1 MKKKRMI
8 IAIMTVVISLLITG
22 MTIFGVKFKNEVSS
36 NATEV
41 SNNNAN
47 NNIDLPRTE
56 ANLKSSSSY
65 NEEYA
70 SFNTKELQK
79 IMDKLSDEGGGTI
92 HISSGTYYFKSAGMN
107 TAKTEDYA
115 IKCRDNITII
125 GDGTNDNSGTI
136 LKPYG
141 VTSIGLDMFYF
152 NDYSDTGN
160 GNYLVNADFRNFII
174 DGAEANTQQYTTAG
188 KGFMINILRDCDWEN
203 VKVMNTDAT
212 GFGMDCPINCTI
224 TRCVAI
230 NCGKAATTSS
240 AGASGFGIGTG
251 YSDQEYMHIKDC
263 ISTGNKKFGFFFEHQ
278 GRFNEQKYTASSSK
292 GFVVSNCTASG
303 NLYDIGGNRANDVTY
318 ENCSA
323 DTYFQFENNSRR
335 IHLINCK
342 ANIEYSDVTD
352 SSEYY
357 YEPIYWALNKGIT
370 LGVSETEFAP
380 RQQCTRI
387 QAITFLWRM
396 DELQGDVVY
405 GRTPY
410 IETGFEDVDGSDEYA
425 CAVKWAEDKA
435 IIDGV
440 SSNVLK
446 PETECTRAAAIT
458 MLWRYAGRPYARGT
472 NSFIDVEEDSWYEDA
487 VNWGVSEG
495 IIDGMTEDTF
505 EPNRICK
512 RADIITMLY
521 RYSMGENEFNITYN
535 LNGGTSRRGNPD
547 TYVAGEDSFDI
558 SNPIKDGYTFEGWT
572 GSCYS
577 SEGYMGVDNYSPM
590 QNAGIKS
597 RDRGHK
603 AYLANWKANSYTISF
618 NPNGGS
624 GSMNDQILSY
634 DSSRPLIENTFM
646 KDGYVFEKWNTSPN
660 GTGKD
665 YDDKEIVCNLTNVD
679 GKKITLYAQ
688 WTKIKEEDKIEYTVE
703 HYKEELDG
711 KYRLAETQTLITQKG
726 SKVTPEV
733 KNYTGFSAPNKIT
746 QEINDEGTI
755 IKYQYTR
762 NSYKVTI
769 TKGSNIDTASGDG
782 TYKFEQNVKLYA
794 SAKKGYGNIKWSGDK
809 NTDEFTMPANDVNIN
824 VDASKVMYK
833 ITYDLDGG
841 YVSGNLNE
849 YDENTPS
856 FKLNNPTKRGY
867 TFIGWTGS
875 NGTVPQSDV
884 TILMGSSG
892 NLQYKANWEKL
903 EEEPK
908 KEYSVTITK
917 GDNIESVSGDATYE
931 KGQKVTL
938 TAIPKKGYGN
948 IEWSGDKIVNQFYM
962 PDRNLNITVNATPIK
977 YKIEYVLNGGTN
989 GNNPE
994 EYTIET
1000 QEFKLENPSR
1010 VGYTFVGWTG
1020 SKGEELETDVT
1031 VSTDRCENLKYIA
1044 NWEVNE
1050 YEEDSENLKTQL
1062 EYSKKKPTN
1071 KNVTAVI
1078 SSNNKITSVPE
1089 GWTISEDGK
1098 SLFREYE
1105 ENIKEEIILK
1115 DEYDNK
1121 IIEQVEINNIDRNKP
1136 KVHADY
1142 KKYNNSVIVTLSADK
1157 EIQEVEGWK
1166 ISKDR
1171 KAVQKTYE
1179 INTEENVVIKDLA
1192 GNEQEQVITI
1202 NDITIGQN
1210 TDKKDDDK
1218 TSDDKKDENKTDDSK
1233 KNEENKDNSG
1243 SNDSTKYAGKDDTV
1257 SKEKQLPSTGKKI
1270 FTITIVSLIGI
1281 AVIVYIR
1288 YRKLK
1293 DIK

>member
-8 IAIMTVVISLLITG
+8 IAIMIVAILLLITG
-22 MTIFGVKFKNEVSS
+22 ITIFGIKLKNEVSS
-36 NATEV
+36 NATEI
-41 SNNNAN
+41 SNNNSN
-47 NNIDLPRTE
+47 NNIDLPQIE
-56 ANLKSSSSY
+56 VILKSSNSY

-70 SFNTKELQK
+70 SFNTQELQK

-174 DGAEANTQQYTTAG
+174 DGADAKTQQYTTAG

-230 NCGKAATTSS
+230 NCGKAATTNS

-278 GRFNEQKYTASSSK
+278 GRFNDQKYKASRSN
-292 GFVVSNCTASG
+292 GFVVSNCMASG

-318 ENCSA
+318 ENCTA

-380 RQQCTRI
+380 NQQCTRM

-396 DELQGDVVY
+396 GELQGDVVY

-410 IETGFEDVDGSDEYA
+410 VETGFEDVDGSDEYA
-425 CAVKWAEDKA
+425 CAVKWAKDKE

-472 NSFIDVEEDSWYEDA
+472 NNYIDVEEDSWYEDA
-487 VNWGVSEG
+487 VNWGNSEG
-495 IIDGMTEDTF
+495 IINGMTEDTF

-521 RYSMGENEFNITYN
+521 RYSMRENEFNITYN
-535 LNGGTSRRGNPD
+535 LNGGTSRKGNPD

-558 SNPIKDGYTFEGWT
+558 SNPMKDGYAFEGWT

-577 SEGYMGVDNYSPM
+577 SEGYIGVNNYSPI
-590 QNAGIKS
+590 QNARVMS

-603 AYLANWKANSYTISF
+603 AYSANWKANSYTISF
-618 NPNGGS
+618 NPNSGS
-624 GSMNDQILSY
+624 GSMNDQSLSY
-634 DSSRPLIENTFM
+634 DSSRPLLENTFM

-665 YDDKEIVCNLTNVD
+665 YNDKEIVCNLTNVD

-688 WTKIKEEDKIEYTVE
+688 WIKIKEENRIEYTVE
-703 HYKEELDG
+703 HYKEELNG
-711 KYRLAETQTLITQKG
+711 EYRLAETQTLITQKG

-733 KNYTGFSAPNKIT
+733 KNYTGFRAPNKIT
-746 QEINDEGTI
+746 QLISDEGTI
-755 IKYQYTR
+755 IRYQYTR

-769 TKGSNIDTASGDG
+769 TKGDNIESASGDG
-782 TYKFEQNVKLYA
+782 TYRFEQNVKLYA
-794 SAKKGYGNIKWSGDK
+794 SAKRGYGNIKWSGNK

-892 NLQYKANWEKL
+892 NLQYKANWKKI
-903 EEEPK
+903 EEELK
-908 KEYSVTITK
+908 KEYSITITK

-962 PDRNLNITVNATPIK
+962 PDRNLNIAVNATPVK
-977 YKIEYVLNGGTN
+977 YKIEYVLNGGKN

-1010 VGYTFVGWTG
+1010 VGYTFMGWTG
-1020 SKGEELETDVT
+1020 SNGEEIETDVT

-1044 NWEVNE
+1044 NWKVNE
-1050 YEEDSENLKTQL
+1050 DEENSENLKTQL

-1078 SSNNKITSVPE
+1078 SCNNKITSVPE
-1089 GWTISEDGK
+1089 GWTMSENGK

-1115 DEYDNK
+1115 DEYDNQT
-1121 IIEQVEINNIDRNKP
+1121 IEQVEINNIDRNKP
-1136 KVHADY
+1136 KVQVDY
-1142 KKYNNSVIVTLSADK
+1142 KKYNNSVIVTLSANK

-1166 ISKDR
+1166 ILKDR
-1171 KAVQKTYE
+1171 KAVQKIYE
-1179 INTEENVVIKDLA
+1179 INTEENVIIRDLA
-1192 GNEQEQVITI
+1192 DNEQEQVVLINNITI
-1202 NDITIGQN
+1202 DEDKYDSNSKDDSKDDEG
-1210 TDKKDDDK
+1210 KKDDSKD
-1218 TSDDKKDENKTDDSK
+1218 DENKKDS
-1233 KNEENKDNSG
+1233 NESKDLSNS
-1243 SNDSTKYAGKDDTV
+1243 AIEDDTI
-1257 SKEKQLPSTGKKI
+1257 SKESQLPNTGKRCFIITGI
-1270 FTITIVSLIGI
+1270 FLIGI
-1281 AVIVYIR
+1281 ICIAYIR
-1288 YRKLK
+1288 YRSLK

>member
-8 IAIMTVVISLLITG
+8 IVIMIVVISLLITG

-65 NEEYA
+65 NDEYA

-92 HISSGTYYFKSAGMN
+92 HISSGTYYFKSAGIN

-458 MLWRYAGRPYARGT
+458 ML
-472 NSFIDVEEDSWYEDA
+472 
-487 VNWGVSEG
+487 
-495 IIDGMTEDTF
+495 
-505 EPNRICK
+505 
-512 RADIITMLY
+512 Y

-535 LNGGTSRRGNPD
+535 LNGGNSRRGNPD

-590 QNAGIKS
+590 QNAGVKS

-603 AYLANWKANSYTISF
+603 AYSANWKANSYTISF

-624 GSMNDQILSY
+624 GSMNDQSLSY
-634 DSSRPLIENTFM
+634 DSSRPLLENTFM

-665 YDDKEIVCNLTNVD
+665 YEDKEIVCNLTNVD

-711 KYRLAETQTLITQKG
+711 KYRLAKTQTLITQKG

-809 NTDEFTMPANDVNIN
+809 NTDEFTMPANDVNVN

-867 TFIGWTGS
+867 TFLGWTGS

-1020 SKGEELETDVT
+1020 SNGEELETDVT

-1115 DEYDNK
+1115 DEYDNQ

-1136 KVHADY
+1136 KVQADY

-1179 INTEENVVIKDLA
+1179 INTEENVIIRDLA
-1192 GNEQEQVITI
+1192 DNEQEQAVLIE
-1202 NDITIGQN
+1202 DITI
-1210 TDKKDDDK
+1210 DKDDDQNN
-1218 TSDDKKDENKTDDSK
+1218 D
-1233 KNEENKDNSG
+1233 NKDNNQGGESKDDNDNKG
-1243 SNDSTKYAGKDDTV
+1243 NDNKTNMDSNTPAGKDDTV
-1257 SKEKQLPSTGKKI
+1257 SKESQLPSTGKKLFI
-1270 FTITIVSLIGI
+1270 ITGVSLMGI
-1281 AVIVYIR
+1281 IAIVYIR